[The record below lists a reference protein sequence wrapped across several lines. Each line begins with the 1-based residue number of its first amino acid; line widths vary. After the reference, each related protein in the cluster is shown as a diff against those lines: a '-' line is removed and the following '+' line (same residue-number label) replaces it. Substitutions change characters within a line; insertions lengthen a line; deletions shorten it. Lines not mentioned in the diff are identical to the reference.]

1 MYIYICVS
9 VCVHTHICTESAWV
23 LPLLLLLLF
32 FYFFLG
38 CFRKDF
44 GRLIN
49 LSLDEWGPSVPSAA
63 TCLNASLRAR
73 SQQGNYLTFQR
84 GVGFSL
90 PWFFSFP
97 LSLII
102 YCGTGEYQKPIN
114 WAWGSII
121 KWVKTQAKESAKRK
135 VKVVYWI

>member
-1 MYIYICVS
+1 MYIYVR
-9 VCVHTHICTESAWV
+9 VCAYTLIFV
-23 LPLLLLLLF
+23 LSLHEFYHYYYYYYF

-38 CFRKDF
+38 CFGKDF